1 MLSDPSNSIAE
12 GGGGDAMATEA
23 EPTSEEKLSDSEMA
37 LSDAEDQAD
46 QDRSSAAAMKPPT
59 LVADPE
65 AAVSS
70 TMSDGVMETVSGL

>member
-1 MLSDPSNSIAE
+1 MLSDPSNSVAE

-37 LSDAEDQAD
+37 LSDAEDL
-46 QDRSSAAAMKPPT
+46 SAAPMKSPP

-65 AAVSS
+65 VDVSS
-70 TMSDGVMETVSGL
+70 TMADGAMETVSGL